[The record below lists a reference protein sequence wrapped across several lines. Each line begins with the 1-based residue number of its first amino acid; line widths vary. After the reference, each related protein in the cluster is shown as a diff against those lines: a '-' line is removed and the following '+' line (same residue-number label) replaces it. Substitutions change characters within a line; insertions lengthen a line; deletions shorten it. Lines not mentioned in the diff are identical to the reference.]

1 MSDKEMSDKE
11 VFPPV
16 TPDMVPPH
24 GMRVKLGPWAH
35 RAAGEGADGTV
46 EALSGLLRIRR
57 FKAHLLVQGK
67 LNGAFTVRCDL
78 CREPLA
84 VKFAAD
90 LNCVYSPMSLV
101 PSREED
107 EEGDFPMPEEITS
120 IGEPVDD
127 QGEYTGEA
135 LDLQDVVREVFAL
148 ERPPVYRCDEVA
160 PSTAAAC
167 EARWKRAAGQAGAP
181 EGAADAVTDTV
192 GPPLT
197 GDPAIAGNAFA
208 ALAGFKPTR

>member
-16 TPDMVPPH
+16 TPDMVPAH
-24 GMRVKLGPWAH
+24 GMKVKLGPWAH
-35 RAAGEGADGTV
+35 RAAGEGVDGTV
-46 EALSGLLRIRR
+46 ESLSGLLRIRR

-67 LNGAFTVRCDL
+67 LTGAFAVRCDL

-84 VKFAAD
+84 VKFTGD

-120 IGEPVDD
+120 IGEAVDD
-127 QGEYTGEA
+127 QGEYIGDA

-148 ERPPVYRCDEVA
+148 ERPPVYRCDEVV
-160 PSTAAAC
+160 PSSAAAC
-167 EARWKRAAGQAGAP
+167 AARWKKATAQAGEP
-181 EGAADAVTDTV
+181 VSDTA

-197 GDPAIAGNAFA
+197 GDPVVAGNPFA